1 MTREMFDSLFGRGKS
16 TPRPRA
22 VAEESGGIE
31 RNRFRSNEEIY
42 LSLFTDGYVLLPNM
56 VEKPLVDKALR
67 AINSSLGRNV
77 PNRQDMYVQAS
88 EVFGSG
94 HALSFY
100 NIILY
105 CMSGAQTSQTHLQS
119 AIYTIRLLSKDS

>member
-1 MTREMFDSLFGRGKS
+1 MFDSLFGRGKS

-67 AINSSLGRNV
+67 VINSSLGRNV

-94 HALSFY
+94 LMPCLFT
-100 NIILY
+100 ILY
-105 CMSGAQTSQTHLQS
+105 FIVCQVPRRRKHTCNQRFIQ
-119 AIYTIRLLSKDS
+119 